1 MQVLHGTWLNSAYTD
16 EDSGFVL
23 WAETSEERPARR
35 ASRPA
40 TKRVKPHPFALSTET
55 LRRAWLDLSS
65 SDEIITTGAKES
77 VAVVQ
82 LPSTSYGPQA
92 SPGLLRETEEGRG
105 RKLKLSPW
113 RVDVLRVP
121 PVDVPGLLIGLP
133 SEDDTTP
140 GIKIGADLRFW
151 GLAAR
156 FMLELLAR
164 QRYAPALLKQDHRYL
179 AVWQPQLS
187 DPADERRLNK
197 LAEAMPPVCMAA
209 TCAKEKSEPLAATA
223 APRAL
228 LRNFLSIV
236 VDAFARDY
244 ADYGRRYYSDTSS
257 TTARA
262 WLDALVEDSPVVKE
276 SDANLAA
283 FYEQYRAWAEPI
295 SVIGRADG
303 DTFRI
308 CFRLDPP
315 LAEETEGIIAPR
327 LKTQDWSLR
336 YLLQANDDPSLL
348 VPAGQAWRERG
359 STLKFLNRK
368 FDAPQ
373 ERLLAGLGQASRIF
387 SPIES
392 SLRTARPEGCPLNVG
407 QAYTFIKETS
417 MLLQSFGFGVL
428 VPGIGSKLSVRVS
441 LRPKQKQPMPK
452 GGVTSLT
459 FESIIAY
466 DWQLA
471 LGGEPLSP
479 DEFDKLSALKVPLV
493 QVRGQWVELRPDQIQ
508 QAVKFWEKRRGAG
521 ELSLQ
526 EALRIALSLEP
537 TSAAA
542 GLPVTEVVTDGWL
555 DDLMQQMT
563 GGKITPLPVPGE
575 FHGTLRPYQSV
586 GLSWLAFLRQWGLGA
601 CLADDM
607 GLGKTIQVIAL
618 LLHERAA
625 GDGKRPALLICPTS
639 VVGNWQR
646 ELSRFGPDLRVLAY
660 HGAARKQV
668 NLAEQATQHDVII
681 SSYALLHRDEKHL
694 AEVKWGDVILDEAQN
709 IKNPMTKQ
717 AQAARKLD
725 AQWRAALTG
734 TPVENRLA
742 ELWSIF
748 QFLNPGYLGSQ
759 KDFQER
765 LARPI
770 ERASDPAATKRLKS
784 LVGPFIL
791 RRIKTDPTVI
801 SDLPEKNEMK
811 VYCNLT
817 KEQATLYQA
826 VVRDSIQRIEEVE
839 GIDRRGTIL
848 ATLMK
853 LKQVCNH
860 PAQFLGDGSALPGR
874 SGKLARLSEMLD
886 EVRAVRERALV
897 FTQFAEMGTL
907 LKGYLQE
914 VLNDEV
920 LFLHGGTPAKAR
932 DKMVERFQNDPNG
945 PLVFI
950 LSIKAG
956 GTGLN
961 LMRANH
967 VFHFDRW
974 WNPAVENQATDRAFR
989 IGQTRNV
996 QVYKYLC
1003 AGTFEEKIDDM
1014 IERKK
1019 ALAES
1024 IVGTSEA
1031 WITELTTAQLRDLFT
1046 LRKEA
1051 VGDE

>member
-1 MQVLHGTWLNSAYTD
+1 MQVLHGTWLNSAYAD

-23 WAETSEERPARR
+23 WAETSQAQPAQGSRR
-35 ASRPA
+35 SSAR
-40 TKRVKPHPFALSTET
+40 RVKPHPFASSADT
-55 LRRAWLDLSS
+55 LRRTWLDLLQSA
-65 SDEIITTGAKES
+65 DEIFKTDVKKPT
-77 VAVVQ
+77 VVVQ
-82 LPSTSYGPQA
+82 LPSLSNSPQP
-92 SPGLLRETEEGRG
+92 SPGLLREAEEGRG

-113 RVDVLRVP
+113 QVDVLCVS
-121 PVDVPGLLIGLP
+121 PVGAPGLLIGLP

-156 FMLELLAR
+156 FVLELLAR
-164 QRYAPALLKQDHRYL
+164 QRYAPALLKQDNCYL

-187 DPADERRLNK
+187 DPADEARLNK
-197 LAEAMPPVCMAA
+197 LAEAMPPVCMAV
-209 TCAKEKSEPLAATA
+209 TRAKGKGESLAATA
-223 APRAL
+223 APHAL
-228 LRNFLSIV
+228 LRNFVSIV
-236 VDAFARDY
+236 VDGSAREY
-244 ADYGRRYYSDTSS
+244 AEYGRRYYSDTSS

-262 WLDALVEDSPVVKE
+262 WLDALVEDSPVVQE
-276 SDANLAA
+276 SSANLAA
-283 FYEQYRAWAEPI
+283 FYEQYRAWSEP
-295 SVIGRADG
+295 VPGVVGG
-303 DTFRI
+303 DTFRL

-315 LAEETEGIIAPR
+315 PVEETEAIVAPK

-336 YLLQANDDPSLL
+336 YLLQANDDPSLI
-348 VPAGQAWRERG
+348 VPADQVWRERG

-387 SPIES
+387 LPIES
-392 SLRTARPEGCPLNVG
+392 SLRAARPEGCPLNAE

-417 MLLQSFGFGVL
+417 LLLQSFGFGVL

-441 LRPKQKQPMPK
+441 LRPRQKQPMPK
-452 GGVTSLT
+452 GGVTGLT
-459 FESIIAY
+459 FESIVEY

-471 LGGEPLSP
+471 LGGEALSP
-479 DEFDKLSALKVPLV
+479 QEFEKLAALKTPLV

-508 QAVKFWEKRRGAG
+508 QAIQFWEKRRDAG

-537 TSAAA
+537 TSPAA

-555 DDLMQQMT
+555 DELIKQMT
-563 GGKITPLPVPGE
+563 GGKITPLPAPGE
-575 FHGTLRPYQSV
+575 FQGTLRPYQAV

-618 LLHERAA
+618 LLHERAM

-646 ELSRFGPDLRVLAY
+646 ELARFAPDLAVLAY
-660 HGAARKQV
+660 HGAARRQV
-668 NLAEQATQHDVII
+668 NLVEQAAQHDIVI

-694 AEVKWGDVILDEAQN
+694 AEVEWGDVILDEAQN
-709 IKNPMTKQ
+709 IKNPTTKQ
-717 AQAARKLD
+717 AQAARKLS

-765 LARPI
+765 FARPI
-770 ERASDPAATKRLKS
+770 ERASDPAATGRLKS

-791 RRIKTDPTVI
+791 RRVKTDPTVI
-801 SDLPEKNEMK
+801 NDLPEKNEMK

-826 VVRDSIQRIEEVE
+826 VVHDSIKRIEEAE
-839 GIDRRGTIL
+839 GIDRRGVIL

-874 SGKLARLSEMLD
+874 SGKLARLVEMLE

-897 FTQFAEMGTL
+897 FTQFAEMGAM

-914 VLNDEV
+914 VSTDEV
-920 LFLHGGTPAKAR
+920 LFLHGATPAKAR

-945 PLVFI
+945 PLIFI

-996 QVYKYLC
+996 QVFKYLC
-1003 AGTFEEKIDDM
+1003 VGTFEEKIDDM

>member
-1 MQVLHGTWLNSAYTD
+1 
-16 EDSGFVL
+16 
-23 WAETSEERPARR
+23 
-35 ASRPA
+35 
-40 TKRVKPHPFALSTET
+40 
-55 LRRAWLDLSS
+55 
-65 SDEIITTGAKES
+65 
-77 VAVVQ
+77 
-82 LPSTSYGPQA
+82 
-92 SPGLLRETEEGRG
+92 
-105 RKLKLSPW
+105 
-113 RVDVLRVP
+113 
-121 PVDVPGLLIGLP
+121 
-133 SEDDTTP
+133 
-140 GIKIGADLRFW
+140 
-151 GLAAR
+151 
-156 FMLELLAR
+156 
-164 QRYAPALLKQDHRYL
+164 
-179 AVWQPQLS
+179 
-187 DPADERRLNK
+187 
-197 LAEAMPPVCMAA
+197 
-209 TCAKEKSEPLAATA
+209 
-223 APRAL
+223 
-228 LRNFLSIV
+228 
-236 VDAFARDY
+236 
-244 ADYGRRYYSDTSS
+244 
-257 TTARA
+257 
-262 WLDALVEDSPVVKE
+262 
-276 SDANLAA
+276 
-283 FYEQYRAWAEPI
+283 
-295 SVIGRADG
+295 
-303 DTFRI
+303 
-308 CFRLDPP
+308 
-315 LAEETEGIIAPR
+315 
-327 LKTQDWSLR
+327 
-336 YLLQANDDPSLL
+336 
-348 VPAGQAWRERG
+348 VPAEQVWRERG

-387 SPIES
+387 TPIEA
-392 SLRTARPEGCPLNVG
+392 SLRTARPEACPLNVE
-407 QAYTFIKETS
+407 QAYTFIRETS
-417 MLLQSFGFGVL
+417 LLLQSFGFGVL
-428 VPGIGSKLSVRVS
+428 VPGIGSKLGVRLS
-441 LRPKQKQPMPK
+441 LRPKQKQAAQK
-452 GGVTSLT
+452 GGVANLS

-479 DEFDKLSALKVPLV
+479 AEFEKLSALKVPLV

-508 QAVKFWEKRRGAG
+508 QAIKFWEKRRGAG

-537 TSAAA
+537 TSPAA
-542 GLPVTEVVTDGWL
+542 GLPVTEVVADGWL

-563 GGKITPLPVPGE
+563 GGKITPLPAPGE
-575 FHGTLRPYQSV
+575 FHGTLRPYQSA

-646 ELSRFGPDLRVLAY
+646 ELARFAPDLRTLAY

-668 NLAEQATQHDVII
+668 NLAEQAAQHDIVI

-709 IKNPMTKQ
+709 IKNPGTKQ

-765 LARPI
+765 FARPI
-770 ERASDPAATKRLKS
+770 ERASDPTATQRLKA

-791 RRIKTDPTVI
+791 RRVKTDPSVI
-801 SDLPEKNEMK
+801 SDLPDKNEMK

-826 VVRDSIQRIEEVE
+826 VVRDSIKRIEEAD
-839 GIDRRGTIL
+839 GIERRGLVL
-848 ATLMK
+848 AMMMK

-860 PAQFLGDGSALPGR
+860 PAQFLGDGSAVPGR
-874 SGKLARLSEMLD
+874 SGKLARLTEMLD
-886 EVRAVRERALV
+886 EVRSVRERALV

-914 VLNDEV
+914 LLNDEV